1 MTEAEHLLRS
11 YGVSE
16 PGDID
21 LHAIAHL
28 QGLSVRTAPLQACD
42 ARLVG
47 LGKRGIITIRDD
59 QRMERQRFSI
69 GHEIGHWRHHR
80 NRVLMCQSKDIGE
93 EQEAGKQREKV
104 ADIFASN
111 LLMPNYLFRPLVQQS
126 RRPTFE
132 LAMSLARDFRVSVTA
147 ATRRIVASD
156 VFPAVVVSYTMK
168 GRRWFERAPRIETS
182 WTPKFEIDG
191 RSRAL
196 SSLLNRGKPTTPIKT
211 SASVFF
217 DRIDASAHDVTEQFW
232 SPYAGEVL
240 GLFVFGAISRS

>member
-1 MTEAEHLLRS
+1 MTDAEKLLQS
-11 YGVSE
+11 YGVSDAT
-16 PGDID
+16 DID

-28 QGLSVRTAPLQACD
+28 QGLSIRLAPLRACD

-47 LGKRGIITIRDD
+47 VGKRGIITVRDD

-93 EQEAGKQREKV
+93 EREAGKQREKV

-111 LLMPNYLFRPLVQQS
+111 LLMPDYLFRPLIQVE

-132 LAMSLARDFRVSVTA
+132 LAMSVARTFRVSVTA
-147 ATRRIVASD
+147 AMRRIIASD
-156 VFPAVVVSYTMK
+156 LFPAVLVSYSIK
-168 GRRWFERAPRIETS
+168 GRRWYEKAPRVEAS
-182 WTPKFEIDG
+182 WTPTFEIDG

-196 SSLLNRGKPTTPIKT
+196 HSLMRRGKPTTPLRS
-211 SASVFF
+211 SASIFF
-217 DRIDASAHDVTEQFW
+217 SRHDSSAHDVTEQFW
-232 SPYAGEVL
+232 SPWEGEVL
-240 GLFVFGAISRS
+240 GLFVFQTRSRP